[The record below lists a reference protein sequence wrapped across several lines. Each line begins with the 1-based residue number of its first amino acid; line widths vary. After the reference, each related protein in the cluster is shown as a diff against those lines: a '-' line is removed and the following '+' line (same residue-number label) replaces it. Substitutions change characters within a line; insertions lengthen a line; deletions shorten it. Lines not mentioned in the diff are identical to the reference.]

1 MVASWHCET
10 RVLKSGVAALL
21 RRAPESVMQKTPPG
35 GLFTGVGVVSCGFV
49 KSIII
54 A

>member
-35 GLFTGVGVVSCGFV
+35 GIFTGVVVSCGFV